1 MLTPDEIKFLESC
14 SDTELM
20 KDIIERHSYLPE
32 IIITIS
38 GGTYQFSHANM
49 EMNLIVEYM
58 DDIKNGGKIFSTSP
72 SSFSQ
77 NNFNTF
83 VKERNKANTLYQAKA
98 LRDIPVKEYRV
109 FITDTENMFP
119 YNVQVNGEIE
129 GQFETMDE
137 ATEFLFEYL
146 QVRKGNG

>member
-1 MLTPDEIKFLESC
+1 MLTQDEIKFLESC

-49 EMNLIVEYM
+49 EMTLIVE
-58 DDIKNGGKIFSTSP
+58 DKDIIAEGAGLDYTTPINAGKD
-72 SSFSQ
+72 
-77 NNFNTF
+77 NFLKI
-83 VKERNKANTLYQAKA
+83 VMAKENEAKLQQAA
-98 LRDIPVKEYRV
+98 CLTEIPVKEYRV
-109 FITDTENMFP
+109 FVSDPEDMFP

-129 GQFETMDE
+129 GQFETLDE
-137 ATEFLFEYL
+137 ATEFLLKYL
-146 QVRKGNG
+146 QVRKG